1 MIWRALFEYWHI
13 IALGLAMIA
22 WRVWGNRITGFVR
35 RMDQQRA
42 RTELQAMYDRS
53 NPNSHFRQSVEQ
65 INEDTPSVVPHPTDP
80 GVCTWAGQSYA
91 SREDAEAARW
101 HHVLNEARSF
111 YRDLDRQFGN
121 RIAGRDKSETIDGAR
136 D

>member
-65 INEDTPSVVPHPTDP
+65 INEDTPSVVPHPTDQ